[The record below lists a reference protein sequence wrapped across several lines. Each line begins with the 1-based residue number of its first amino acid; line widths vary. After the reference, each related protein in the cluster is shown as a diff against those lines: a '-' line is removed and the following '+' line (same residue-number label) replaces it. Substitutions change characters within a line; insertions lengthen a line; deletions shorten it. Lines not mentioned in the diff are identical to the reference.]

1 MEMTEEQ
8 CLEILR
14 RITAAYPQFD
24 LDGPVGEKRIELWVE
39 RLLKMPYEPVLHKL
53 NQYID
58 IHHFP
63 PTIAQIAVEPPLDN
77 SFLKQ
82 QQVWAAQ
89 VKAERESGRMKTFLD
104 YLPEELRGTYSRLLE
119 GTHSDK

>member
-1 MEMTEEQ
+1 MTEEQ
-8 CLEILR
+8 CLEILS
-14 RITAAYPQFD
+14 RITAGYPQFD

-58 IHHFP
+58 AHSFP
-63 PTIAQIAVEPPLDN
+63 PTIAQIAVEPSLDN

-82 QQVWAAQ
+82 QQGWAAQ
-89 VKAERESGRMKTFLD
+89 VKAERESGRMITFLD
-104 YLPEELRGTYSRLLE
+104 YLPEEMRGTYSRIL
-119 GTHSDK
+119 GVDQND

>member
-1 MEMTEEQ
+1 M
-8 CLEILR
+8 LEILS

-24 LDGPVGEKRIELWVE
+24 LDGPIGEKRIELWVE

-58 IHHFP
+58 AHHFP
-63 PTIAQIAVEPPLDN
+63 PTIAGIAVEPPVKN
-77 SFLKQ
+77 MFLNQ

-89 VKAERESGRMKTFLD
+89 VKAERESGRMETSID
-104 YLPEELRGTYSRLLE
+104 YLPEELRGKYSRLLGGR
-119 GTHSDK
+119 GTNNDKSII

>member
-8 CLEILR
+8 SLEVLK

-63 PTIAQIAVEPPLDN
+63 PTIAQITVEPPLDN

-82 QQVWAAQ
+82 QQGWAAQ

-119 GTHSDK
+119 GKGDQ